1 VKSQAETPA
10 PRAVVVY
17 FSQSGTTAQVAERIA
32 AGLRD
37 AGYAVDL
44 SNLRDGPPADVGS
57 YDIIGIGSPVYY
69 FRLPFNVTDYLASL
83 PPIRGKPVFCFL
95 VHGSHAFDAANT
107 LRQFVVRRGATDVG
121 YFRCYGEAYF
131 LGHLKEG
138 YLFSPDH
145 PSTRELERATAFGT
159 DVATRAAKGQRL
171 SAEDEPD
178 PPLAYRLERR
188 LMNRWLVENLYSRL
202 FKVDPDK
209 CTACGKC
216 IDICPTKNIVEN
228 EQGRPLW
235 GRQCLYCLSC
245 EMQCPE
251 DAISSVISRPV
262 TRFFIR
268 PFLRYNV
275 KNWVREP
282 ELDHVA
288 VVHAKGQTRRVRS
301 ESTGGG
307 QVIEAAAKRQPD

>member
-1 VKSQAETPA
+1 MKSQAENPM
-10 PRAVVVY
+10 PRAAVAY
-17 FSQSGTTAQVAERIA
+17 FSQNGTTAQVAESIA

-37 AGYAVDL
+37 AGCNVDL

-57 YDIIGIGSPVYY
+57 YDILGIGSPVYY
-69 FRLPFNVTDYLASL
+69 FRLPFNVTDYLESL
-83 PPIRGKPVFCFL
+83 PPIRGKSVFYFL
-95 VHGSHAFDAANT
+95 VHGSHAFDAVNS
-107 LRQFVVRRGATDVG
+107 LRHFVMRRGAIDVG
-121 YFRCYGEAYF
+121 YFHCYGAAYF

-145 PSTRELERATAFGT
+145 PSTHELERATAFGT
-159 DVATRAAKGQRL
+159 DVATRAAKGQRV
-171 SAEDEPD
+171 SAKEEPN

-188 LMNRWLVENLYSRL
+188 MMSRWLVENLYSRL

-209 CTACGKC
+209 CTACRKC
-216 IDICPTKNIVEN
+216 VDICPTKNIVEN

-262 TRFFIR
+262 TRMLIR

-275 KNWVREP
+275 KNWAREP
-282 ELDHVA
+282 ELDHAA
-288 VVHAKGQTRRVRS
+288 VLHSHGQTRRVNS
-301 ESTGGG
+301 ES
-307 QVIEAAAKRQPD
+307 KRSAQL